1 MCSQNL
7 HSPGVGLHVDMTAN
21 FSSYH
26 LFFNICIN
34 YLA

>member
-1 MCSQNL
+1 
-7 HSPGVGLHVDMTAN
+7 VGLHVDMTAN